1 MYFENHIDVR
11 WNGDGVR
18 EDGIG
23 EDGVERETEQNRER
37 IKKKKHAVNHDAD
50 KANDQIDKQQASH
63 SLPTTDKQG
72 SN

>member
-37 IKKKKHAVNHDAD
+37 IKKKKNM
-50 KANDQIDKQQASH
+50 Q
-63 SLPTTDKQG
+63 
-72 SN
+72 